1 MIFRKKNYTI
11 SEKQCF
17 DAGIAMAIVSIL
29 AGLFSHRPGFQF
41 LTLGI
46 LVINMLAPKFYYPFA
61 IVWFG
66 LSGLLGSITSKIILG
81 LVFYF
86 VVTPVGL
93 IRRFYRNDRL
103 NLTRFK
109 KDKLSVFK
117 VRDHKYISSDLKNM
131 F

>member
-1 MIFRKKNYTI
+1 MIFGKKIHAI
-11 SEKQCF
+11 SEKQCY
-17 DAGIAMAIVSIL
+17 DTGIAMSIISIL
-29 AGLFSHRPGFQF
+29 AGLFTHRPGFQL

-46 LVINMLAPKFYYPFA
+46 LVINMLFPKFYYPFA

-66 LSGLLGSITSKIILG
+66 LSELLGSITSKIFLG
-81 LVFYF
+81 LIFYF

-93 IRRFYRNDRL
+93 IRKFYRNDCL

-109 KDKLSVFK
+109 KDKLSVFTI
-117 VRDHKYISSDLKNM
+117 RNHKYISSDLKNM